1 MITLRSTLTI
11 EAKKP
16 NKRMSQ
22 FNDLISR
29 AEQLISQ
36 LESAFQSTASGVVR
50 NSRSGCVAYQFA
62 SDYAE
67 RLKLNN
73 G

>member
-1 MITLRSTLTI
+1 
-11 EAKKP
+11 
-16 NKRMSQ
+16 MSQ

-36 LESAFQSTASGVVR
+36 LESVFQSTASEVGR
-50 NSRSGCVAYQFA
+50 NVRSGRLAYNFA
-62 SDYAE
+62 CDYAG

>member
-36 LESAFQSTASGVVR
+36 SESAFQSTASGVVR
-50 NSRSGCVAYQFA
+50 NVRSGRLAYNFA
-62 SDYAE
+62 CDYAE

>member
-1 MITLRSTLTI
+1 
-11 EAKKP
+11 
-16 NKRMSQ
+16 MSQ